1 MIQEIKGTYRGFNIY
16 GGAAPVETM
25 LLATITEWSPKGTI
39 AYQWR
44 NGLIVELA
52 RLQLKSMAFDA
63 ESVAACF
70 GLELARLVLDACY
83 RDFAIARYETE
94 KKYIREQR
102 ARGGR

>member
-1 MIQEIKGTYRGFNIY
+1 
-16 GGAAPVETM
+16 
-25 LLATITEWSPKGTI
+25 
-39 AYQWR
+39 
-44 NGLIVELA
+44 VELA

-63 ESVAACF
+63 ESVAVRF
-70 GLELARLVLDACY
+70 GLELARPVLDVCY